1 MALKMREMG
10 CPMLLNTKS
19 TVNILSMLAL
29 LGITTDALAEGNSL
43 SSMAQNIIQQL
54 SAIVSLLNATAYV
67 SGVGFA
73 MAGVL
78 QFKVHKENPQQT
90 PLSKPVV
97 MVIVATCLLFLPS
110 IMDTAGKSLLGKNV
124 VSSAEAGGSR
134 DLSGL

>member
-1 MALKMREMG
+1 MVNAKNVVRALG
-10 CPMLLNTKS
+10 
-19 TVNILSMLAL
+19 VLAL
-29 LGITTDALAEGNSL
+29 AAMTTDVFAAGNSL
-43 SSMAQNIIQQL
+43 VTMVQNITQQVN
-54 SAIVSLLNATAYV
+54 AIVSLLSVTSYV

-97 MVIVATCLLFLPS
+97 MVIVATCLLFLPA
-110 IMDTAGKSLLGKNV
+110 ILGTAGASLFGENAT
-124 VSSAEAGGSR
+124 SSAVAGGTR